1 MTEIKDEMSQRLSTG
16 LGNEHGRM
24 ISGLKAALSNSE
36 KQRKAMLVNS
46 DFENSLKEKTAYYGL
61 VKEGITKQ

>member
-1 MTEIKDEMSQRLSTG
+1 
-16 LGNEHGRM
+16 M
-24 ISGLKAALSNSE
+24 ISGFKAALSNSE

-46 DFENSLKEKTAYYGL
+46 DFENSLKENTACYGL

>member
-1 MTEIKDEMSQRLSTG
+1 
-16 LGNEHGRM
+16 M

-46 DFENSLKEKTAYYGL
+46 DLENFLKEKIVNYGL

>member
-1 MTEIKDEMSQRLSTG
+1 
-16 LGNEHGRM
+16 M

-36 KQRKAMLVNS
+36 KQRKVMLVNS
-46 DFENSLKEKTAYYGL
+46 DLEKSLKEKIVISGS

>member
-1 MTEIKDEMSQRLSTG
+1 M
-16 LGNEHGRM
+16 
-24 ISGLKAALSNSE
+24 KAALSSSE

-46 DFENSLKEKTAYYGL
+46 DLENFLKEKTAYYGL

>member
-1 MTEIKDEMSQRLSTG
+1 
-16 LGNEHGRM
+16 M

-36 KQRKAMLVNS
+36 KQRKVMLVNS
-46 DFENSLKEKTAYYGL
+46 DPENFLKEKTAYYGL